1 MPENLNPQDQ
11 WDTQFEVPLPGEPR
25 NIGPLRTLFQRLLN
39 RTERLKN
46 RIGEVLGLPWDA
58 ALPDTLAGLHG
69 RLNSHKTAPVLD
81 HPDGSVVT
89 AKLADGAVT
98 ASKLAANHA
107 PKSQGSISFGAANW
121 DQLTEAGYYL
131 VSPGGSGG
139 SGAPPAS
146 SQSGLLIVERSLD
159 GPIVQRFLPA
169 SEPHSYWRIRSDAWG
184 QWIRQQGG
192 GFAQAVDPIAYYNQ
206 TGQNYDLRPGE
217 VAVVN
222 FNGGSNGADV
232 HTRIATNNGRAYWI
246 FVISEVNW
254 GTVWSGGSWPVNWPL
269 LRPNGTV
276 YSQQFS
282 EQVVVVRETST
293 AGFFN
298 ENHSG
303 FPISAYYGSS
313 IGLLHTGLPGSRFF
327 LRFSEEHPFGSN
339 NNLIQLAPAIIIW
352 RNNTTPW
359 TYLGSLSVPPTVAGK
374 LIVLRIF

>member
-69 RLNSHKTAPVLD
+69 RLNSHRTAPVLD
-81 HPDGSVVT
+81 HPDGSVT
-89 AKLADGAVT
+89 APKIAP
-98 ASKLAANHA
+98 NHA
-107 PKSQGSISFGAANW
+107 PKSQGGITFGAANW
-121 DQLTEAGYYL
+121 DQLTEAGYYP

-139 SGAPPAS
+139 SGVPPAN
-146 SQSGLLIVERSLD
+146 SQSGLLIVERSLG
-159 GPIVQRFLPA
+159 GPIVQRFLPEL
-169 SEPHSYWRIRSDAWG
+169 EPYSYLRIRSNTWG

-192 GFAQAVDPIAYYNQ
+192 GFAQAVDPIAHYNQ

-254 GTVWSGGSWPVNWPL
+254 GTVPPSNFGAIF

-282 EQVVVVRETST
+282 EQYVIHRETST
-293 AGFFN
+293 SAVFVETN
-298 ENHSG
+298 SA

-313 IGLLHTGLPGSRFF
+313 IGLLHTGLPGSRLF
-327 LRFSEEHPFGSN
+327 LRFSEEHSFDSN
-339 NNLIQLAPAIIIW
+339 NNLIQLAPSTTIW

-359 TYLGSLSVPPTVAGK
+359 TYLGSLFVPPTVAGK
-374 LIVLRIF
+374 LIVFRIL

>member
-11 WDTQFEVPLPGEPR
+11 WDTQFQVPLPGEPK

-69 RLNSHKTAPVLD
+69 RLNSHQTAPVLD

-107 PKSQGSISFGAANW
+107 PKSQGGITFGAANW

-139 SGAPPAS
+139 SGAPPAN

-169 SEPHSYWRIRSDAWG
+169 SEPYSYWRIRSNAWS

-206 TGQNYDLRPGE
+206 TGQNYELRPGE

-222 FNGGSNGADV
+222 FNGGSDGADV

-254 GTVWSGGSWPVNWPL
+254 GTAWPGHPVVTF

-276 YSQQFS
+276 YSGQFS
-282 EQVVVVRETST
+282 EQFVTHRETST
-293 AGFFN
+293 SALFR
-298 ENHSG
+298 EDHPA

-313 IGLLHTGLPGSRFF
+313 IGLLHTGLPGGRFL
-327 LRFSEEHPFGSN
+327 LRSSMEHPFGSN
-339 NNLIQLAPAIIIW
+339 NNLIQLASSTTIW

-359 TYLGSLSVPPTVAGK
+359 TYLGSLYVPPTVAGK
-374 LIVLRIF
+374 LIVLRIL